1 MLTSGFDDK
10 RGIGISEIGGS
21 DYSDY
26 MQSKTRIHRPNPEPQ
41 RKNVT
46 WKITDRNM
54 NYATLTLYINK
65 KKILVTYT

>member
-1 MLTSGFDDK
+1 MTKEALAF
-10 RGIGISEIGGS
+10 SEIGGS

-65 KKILVTYT
+65 KKILVT